1 MNGTLLDKTAQ
12 VSKES
17 TVELSAWVVQAQS
30 GDNSAFEELVRR
42 TRGLVKKT
50 AYPLLRADQVDDAV
64 QESYL
69 VVYQKI
75 HHLRDPG
82 AFQAWLVRIV
92 LHVCYAIRKK
102 TPLVAEVEDLAVSE
116 DTTRQV
122 DQRLELKA
130 ALDQLKDD
138 DRNILILREFLQ
150 LSYDEIAYALRLPV
164 GTVRSRIHNGR
175 KKLAVILKR

>member
-1 MNGTLLDKTAQ
+1 MIGALLANPTNVTSGTTI
-12 VSKES
+12 
-17 TVELSAWVVQAQS
+17 ELSAWVRQAQT

-50 AYPLLRADQVDDAV
+50 AFPLLRADQVDDAV

-75 HHLRDPG
+75 HHLRDPD

-102 TPLVAEVEDLAVSE
+102 TPLVAEVEDLVVTD

-122 DQRLELKA
+122 DQRIDLKA
-130 ALDQLKDD
+130 ALDQMKED

-150 LSYDEIAYALRLPV
+150 LSYEEIAYALRLPV

-175 KKLAVILKR
+175 KKLAKLFGS